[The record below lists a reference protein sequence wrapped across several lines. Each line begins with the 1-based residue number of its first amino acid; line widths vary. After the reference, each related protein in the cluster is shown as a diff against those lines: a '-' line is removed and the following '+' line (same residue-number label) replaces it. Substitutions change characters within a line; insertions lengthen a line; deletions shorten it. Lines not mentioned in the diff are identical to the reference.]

1 MSGLLYGRTY
11 PAMPIQEIGLAVSL
25 FAGAL
30 FLLAALRRHPDRI
43 ATPKPPTEPP
53 KPGVYWPL
61 LLGTGQREFD
71 QTMRLAIVRQLA
83 TADKDWRL
91 PILLCAREQETDPEM
106 LAAIH
111 TALGDAVKPVIGT
124 PPA

>member
-1 MSGLLYGRTY
+1 
-11 PAMPIQEIGLAVSL
+11 MPIQEIGLAVSL

-30 FLLAALRRHPDRI
+30 FLLAALRRHPDRV
-43 ATPKPPTEPP
+43 APPAPTAI
-53 KPGVYWPL
+53 YWPL

-71 QTMRLAIVRQLA
+71 QPMRLAIVRQLA
-83 TADKDWRL
+83 AADKDWRL

-106 LAAIH
+106 VEAVQR
-111 TALGDAVKPVIGT
+111 ALGDTVRPVIGT

>member
-1 MSGLLYGRTY
+1 
-11 PAMPIQEIGLAVSL
+11 MPIQEIGLAVSL

-30 FLLAALRRHPDRI
+30 FLLAALRRHPDRAAAPVAE
-43 ATPKPPTEPP
+43 ATASSI
-53 KPGVYWPL
+53 YWPV

-71 QTMRLAIVRQLA
+71 QPMRLAIVRQLA
-83 TADKDWRL
+83 TADRDWRL

-106 LAAIH
+106 LEAIRN
-111 TALGDAVKPVIGT
+111 ALGDAGRPVIGT

>member
-1 MSGLLYGRTY
+1 
-11 PAMPIQEIGLAVSL
+11 MPITEIGVAVSL

-30 FLLAALRRHPDRI
+30 FLLAALRRWPEP
-43 ATPKPPTEPP
+43 ALKAGAAPAPLSAPPPEA
-53 KPGVYWPL
+53 KIYWPA
-61 LLGTGQREFD
+61 LLGTGQRDFD
-71 QTMRLAIVRQLA
+71 APMRLAIIRQLA
-83 TADKDWRL
+83 AADKDWRL

-111 TALGDAVKPVIGT
+111 HALGDTVKPVIGS

>member
-1 MSGLLYGRTY
+1 
-11 PAMPIQEIGLAVSL
+11 MPIQEIGLAVSL

-30 FLLAALRRHPDRI
+30 FLLASLRRHPDR
-43 ATPKPPTEPP
+43 APAPAEAAPA
-53 KPGVYWPL
+53 GVYWPV

-71 QTMRLAIVRQLA
+71 RPMRLAIVRQLA
-83 TADKDWRL
+83 TADRDWRL

-106 LAAIH
+106 LEAIRN
-111 TALGDAVKPVIGT
+111 ALGDAAGPVIGT